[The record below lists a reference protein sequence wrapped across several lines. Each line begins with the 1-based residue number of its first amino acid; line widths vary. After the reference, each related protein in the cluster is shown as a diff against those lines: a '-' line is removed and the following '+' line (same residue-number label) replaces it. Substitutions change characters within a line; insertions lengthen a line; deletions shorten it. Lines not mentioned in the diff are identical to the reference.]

1 MDDLKRLNK
10 ELECQRE
17 VSIAHSFELN
27 KVKSIIKKLLV
38 FINLLEDYRA
48 SFIDIS
54 SHIPS
59 GSNKNSLS
67 LDVKAIA
74 DALLRLETL
83 ALNKHQQLEAQ
94 PPPLHH
100 ALLEASPSGLLHII
114 NRRTKDDL
122 TAATILLTELEDKAP
137 NINITTSSKAN
148 IASTALRQ
156 HQIDSYEST
165 KQLENEV
172 SALKDRLQYLIK
184 AISSSRSRSGSGT
197 IIPEKS
203 IMRAGLLG
211 ITQHISSQLDYISG
225 AEATIKATKQSIKS
239 VEQEIKEAEAEEE
252 RLDKLLSKLAR
263 KDEQLLTSWKDHS
276 SQAQEISSTIKNS
289 SEGEDSFGN
298 LAILLHNAIYNELEA
313 LSGYCDGSY
322 SNEEEE
328 GGSSPNNNNN
338 NLIPHITNQGLA
350 DTINRSN
357 VELSTKLS
365 SLESW
370 KAISDLVNAT
380 LIQVCLLV
388 DDGLEAEAEQFRMWQ
403 HKEGVDDL
411 RRAKQEAV
419 HAIDVTLRKTEQAL
433 HDWWASPIVE
443 AISWLKYDGKN
454 MGQWMEGG
462 VGIEK
467 KY

>member
-1 MDDLKRLNK
+1 MNDLKRVNK

-17 VSIAHSFELN
+17 ASIAHNFELN
-27 KVKSIIKKLLV
+27 KVKSLIERLLV
-38 FINLLEDYRA
+38 LINLLEDYNA
-48 SFIDIS
+48 SFIDTS
-54 SHIPS
+54 SRIPS
-59 GSNKNSLS
+59 GSNKSSLS
-67 LDVKAIA
+67 IDVKAIA
-74 DALLRLETL
+74 DDLLRLETL
-83 ALNKHQQLEAQ
+83 ALNKHQQHEAQ

-100 ALLEASPSGLLHII
+100 ALLEAPPSGLLHII
-114 NRRTKDDL
+114 SRRTKDDL
-122 TAATILLTELEDKAP
+122 TAATNLLTELEDKVP
-137 NINITTSSKAN
+137 NNNITTISKAN
-148 IASTALRQ
+148 TASTALRQ

-165 KQLENEV
+165 KQLENEITV
-172 SALKDRLQYLIK
+172 LKYRLQCLIK
-184 AISSSRSRSGSGT
+184 SIPSPGSRSGSGT

-211 ITQHISSQLDYISG
+211 ITQHISSQLDCITG
-225 AEATIKATKQSIKS
+225 AEATIRATKQAIES
-239 VEQEIKEAEAEEE
+239 VEQEIKDAEAEED

-263 KDEQLLTSWKDHS
+263 KDEQLLTSWKNHS

-289 SEGEDSFGN
+289 SEGEDSLGN
-298 LAILLHNAIYNELEA
+298 LAILLHDAIYSELEA
-313 LSGYCDGSY
+313 LSGYCHGSY

-328 GGSSPNNNNN
+328 GGTSNNNNN
-338 NLIPHITNQGLA
+338 NLVPHTTNQGLV

-357 VELSTKLS
+357 IELSTKLS

-370 KAISDLVNAT
+370 KASLDLVKAT
-380 LIQVCLLV
+380 LIQISLLV

-411 RRAKQEAV
+411 RRAKQEAM
-419 HAIDVTLRKTEQAL
+419 HAIDVTLREAEQAL
-433 HDWWASPIVE
+433 NDWWASPIVE

-454 MGQWMEGG
+454 MSQWMEGG